1 MGTHKWGHNRGRKW
15 GRFVFNILKNLRN
28 LLQCPSMYTRP
39 VHNREVARCARVG
52 QEPRLVGGH
61 GHKVHVQVPNIG
73 YGVKVCEVH
82 MALSAGPGT
91 QEPHDAA
98 KLLRGKMDDG
108 TTHVAQ
114 DSTAV
119 VGKRELVSA
128 RYDGDHP
135 DGPLS
140 RRSGAVLRT
149 WAKEDCTTTCR
160 ALWCSAGEFPW
171 LAMV

>member
-1 MGTHKWGHNRGRKW
+1 
-15 GRFVFNILKNLRN
+15 
-28 LLQCPSMYTRP
+28 
-39 VHNREVARCARVG
+39 
-52 QEPRLVGGH
+52 
-61 GHKVHVQVPNIG
+61 
-73 YGVKVCEVH
+73 

-140 RRSGAVLRT
+140 RWSGAVLRT
-149 WAKEDCTTTCR
+149 WAKEDCTTTVTCR
-160 ALWCSAGEFPW
+160 ALWCSAGEFPG